1 MTDSRTRQLHKQ
13 ADLLLNTNRLAEA
26 RALYD
31 QICALDSGDAEAFM
45 MRGAL
50 DGEMGRV
57 EDALQSLNE
66 AIRLDPGY
74 ADAYHTLAHLLQ
86 HQGKLAEARDAL
98 QKAVEIDP
106 DFTEAWAMLGGL
118 LGKLKAY
125 PEAETASRRALELD
139 SGLADARANLASV
152 LVEQGRYEDAVPEL
166 QQLVE
171 QQPANTQAWSR
182 LGAILARLERF
193 DDAIPALETSLRLN
207 PSDNQ
212 TRTTL
217 GYAYNGIKAFD
228 RATEQLHRVIESN
241 PDEAQ
246 AWAALARI
254 TEGDGWQAL
263 ADYCDQLA
271 ERFSGNRHITLN
283 HGYALEM
290 LNNPGGAATKYEQLT
305 LAFPAWGEGWNRLG
319 LLHTRLEQGQEASNC
334 LKKAIECGVES
345 PLTLCMY
352 GAALRVCG
360 SLKEAEHYCR
370 LAMEKAPDMVL
381 AYIHLG
387 LTQTEMGELDLALET
402 YQKGL
407 ELDPTNAT
415 LVSGISD
422 VHARQA
428 NPEKGAGNT

>member
-1 MTDSRTRQLHKQ
+1 MTDSRIRQLHQQ
-13 ADLLLNTNRLAEA
+13 ADLLLNTNRLTEA

-31 QICALDSGDAEAFM
+31 QICALDDSDAEAFM

-50 DGEMGRV
+50 DGEMGQV

-66 AIRLDPGY
+66 AIRLDPDY
-74 ADAYHTLAHLLQ
+74 ADAYHTLARLLQ
-86 HQGKLAEARDAL
+86 HQGRLEEARDAL

-106 DFTEAWAMLGGL
+106 EFTEAWAMLGGL
-118 LGKLKAY
+118 LGQLKAY
-125 PEAETASRRALELD
+125 PEVETASRRALELD
-139 SGLADARANLASV
+139 STLVDARANLASA
-152 LVEQGRYEDAVPEL
+152 LVEQGRYEDAIPEL

-171 QQPANTQAWSR
+171 QQPGNTLAWSR
-182 LGAILARLERF
+182 LGAILARLKRF
-193 DDAIPALETSLRLN
+193 DDAIPALETALHLN

-217 GYAYNGIKAFD
+217 GYTYHGIKAFD

-246 AWAALARI
+246 AWAALAGI
-254 TEGDGWQAL
+254 TEADGWQAI
-263 ADYCDQLA
+263 ADYCERLA
-271 ERFSGNRHITLN
+271 ERFPGNRHITLN

-290 LNNPGGAATKYEQLT
+290 LNNPGGARTKFEQVT
-305 LAFPAWGEGWNRLG
+305 REFPEWGEGWNRLG
-319 LLHTRLEQGQEASNC
+319 LLHTRLEQGQEASTC
-334 LKKAIECGVES
+334 LKKAIDCGVDS

-360 SLKEAEHYCR
+360 SLREAEHYCR

-381 AYIHLG
+381 SYIHLG
-387 LTQTEMGELDLALET
+387 LAQTEMGELDLALET

-407 ELDPTNAT
+407 ELDPANPT

-422 VHARQA
+422 VQARQA
-428 NPEKGAGNT
+428 NPEKGTGNI